1 MNRLFGT
8 GGYNGCLARNVIL
21 ISVTSGEKELF
32 SPKPL
37 NILLSEKRGKRPGDK
52 NIKTKVLKGA
62 I

>member
-1 MNRLFGT
+1 MV
-8 GGYNGCLARNVIL
+8 RNVIL
-21 ISVTSGEKELF
+21 ISVTIGEKELF

-62 I
+62 L